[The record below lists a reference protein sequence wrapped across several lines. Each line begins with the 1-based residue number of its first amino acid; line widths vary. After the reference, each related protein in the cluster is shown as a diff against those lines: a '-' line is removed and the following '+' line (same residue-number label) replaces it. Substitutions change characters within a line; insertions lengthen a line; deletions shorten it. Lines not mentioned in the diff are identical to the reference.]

1 MSKKL
6 LVCLAVVVM
15 LGMASEPVDAQSA
28 IGPYY
33 AMPSWDQSLTASIR
47 FIILTNFN
55 SEAVLDRETGLV
67 WERTPH
73 TGTIVAGQPPGTF
86 ADYAA
91 VDCMTRKIGGRF
103 GWRLPSMQEFYSLV
117 DGTQTPLALPAGH
130 PFVGITGGIFN
141 SFWSATV
148 SRLGDGTDIFV
159 MDFTAPNGFILGP
172 PTSTERV
179 WCVRGGS
186 GPVVQ

>member
-6 LVCLAVVVM
+6 LVCLAVAVM
-15 LGMASEPVDAQSA
+15 LGMASGPVDAQSA
-28 IGPYY
+28 NGSYY
-33 AMPSWDQSLTASIR
+33 AMPSWDQSLTASMR